1 MKPAKTLLSNIVVS
15 EENGTITATTGQ
27 RLTLPLFFS
36 WAKNGG
42 FAVLDQGLISGSNFL
57 VNILLARWLTPTDYG
72 AFAFAFSIFLLLSG
86 THNSL
91 LLEPMSVLGPAN
103 HRHRLKEYLGSLVWI
118 HVGLTCGI
126 AAVLMLAAGA
136 MIVLGAQAALGTIL
150 VSAALA
156 LPVILLFWFARRAF
170 YLEGKPS
177 GALRGSLVYS
187 ASLVVGLMYLNH
199 LSLLSAFA
207 AFLLMAL
214 ASLVAS
220 GALLYRLRP
229 RPFIGY
235 KIAEISPRR
244 IIRENWGYGKWVL
257 AITLVHWLSGDV
269 YYILVTAFLGFEEAG
284 VLRALQNLVMPITQ
298 ATTAMG
304 LLLLPQTSG
313 RLASNGFA
321 TLKEDVY
328 KITILNAVLTTT
340 YFLILLAFGD
350 KLLHLMYGDKYAEFA
365 YLLPYLIAVPVVMAL
380 GSGVQTGLRVLQVP
394 WVIFAGYCVTA
405 ILTLSVGVGFVRL
418 WGLLA
423 VAIGGLIGAGSLTIV
438 VIWYWKR
445 TFYEGKEGSLL
456 L

>member
-1 MKPAKTLLSNIVVS
+1 
-15 EENGTITATTGQ
+15 
-27 RLTLPLFFS
+27 
-36 WAKNGG
+36 
-42 FAVLDQGLISGSNFL
+42 
-57 VNILLARWLTPTDYG
+57 
-72 AFAFAFSIFLLLSG
+72 
-86 THNSL
+86 
-91 LLEPMSVLGPAN
+91 
-103 HRHRLKEYLGSLVWI
+103 
-118 HVGLTCGI
+118 
-126 AAVLMLAAGA
+126 MLAAGA